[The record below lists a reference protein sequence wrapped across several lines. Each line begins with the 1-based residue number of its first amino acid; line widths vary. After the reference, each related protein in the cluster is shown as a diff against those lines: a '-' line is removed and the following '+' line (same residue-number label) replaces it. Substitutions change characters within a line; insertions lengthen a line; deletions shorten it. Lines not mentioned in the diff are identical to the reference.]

1 MTCETEKLLQSA
13 GPEFADP
20 DSKLFNS
27 IILARPLPEDA
38 TVTTLKD
45 LFPGAIEIAF
55 PRQTLGAR
63 YVLLCQY
70 S

>member
-1 MTCETEKLLQSA
+1 VQAS

-27 IILARPLPEDA
+27 LILARPLPDDA
-38 TVTTLKD
+38 TISTLKD
-45 LFPGAIEIAF
+45 SFPGATEIAF
-55 PRQTLGAR
+55 PRHVLGAR
-63 YVLLCQY
+63 YVTTPSQ